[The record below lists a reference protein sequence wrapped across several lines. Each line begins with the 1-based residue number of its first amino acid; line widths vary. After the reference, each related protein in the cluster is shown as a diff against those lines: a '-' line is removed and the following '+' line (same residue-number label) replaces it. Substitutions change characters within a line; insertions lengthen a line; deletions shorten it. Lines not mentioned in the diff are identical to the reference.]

1 MALSSTAAAI
11 SIVDST
17 GPATNLANAA
27 VGAYTP
33 GGTAVFALQST
44 SGIGK
49 WTLIFNCPAF
59 PSLHQKNF
67 DWLPGQANLVA
78 IPMPTYGGG
87 GTNSLNGIQVI
98 SEVSDASGGAVVSQ
112 VNFLQSKGGID
123 VGSQHNADYV
133 IVTALPAY
141 ANASGIL
148 TGTGNAAVTSTM
160 ADGATPAVGDL
171 FLLEQGRAAT
181 AADVGVYMLI
191 TVGSG
196 SVPFVA
202 QRVADMANGSLLLP
216 KTEVLIGFRGTV
228 FSGTTWVNTLLGL
241 TNLVGTASFTFFP
254 RQVIYTNAAVAG
266 VVTAGAG
273 ATGTAPAVM
282 SIMSATLTMASVTR
296 RVANTATA
304 TVNGYAYNGNPTP
317 GGLGTGAVS
326 VMACVAAG
334 TVNNADISTL
344 EVMVTNPC

>member
-11 SIVDST
+11 SIVDGA

-27 VGAYTP
+27 NGAFSP
-33 GGTAVFALQST
+33 GGTITIALQST

-49 WTLIFNCPAF
+49 WTVIFNCPSF
-59 PSLHQKNF
+59 PGLHQKNF
-67 DWLPGQANLVA
+67 DWLPGQNNGIQ
-78 IPMPTYGGG
+78 IPMPASPAA
-87 GTNSLNGIQVI
+87 GTNALSGIQVI

-112 VNFLQSKGGID
+112 TNFLQSKGGAAIPN
-123 VGSQHNADYV
+123 QHVADYV
-133 IVTALPAY
+133 IVAALPAY
-141 ANASGIL
+141 TNVSGTL
-148 TGTGNAAVTSTM
+148 TGTGSAAVTSAM
-160 ADGATPAVGDL
+160 ADGATPAVGDI
-171 FLLEQGRAAT
+171 FLLEQGLAAT
-181 AADVGVYMLI
+181 AADVGLYQLV

-196 SVPFVA
+196 SVAFVA
-202 QRVADMANGSLLLP
+202 TRVADMAQGSVLLP
-216 KTEVLIGFRGTV
+216 KTEVLVGFRGTV
-228 FSGTTWVNTLLGL
+228 FKGTTWVNTLTGL

-254 RQVIYTNAAVAG
+254 RQVIFTNAAVAG
-266 VVTAGAG
+266 VGTAGAG

-282 SIMSATLTMASVTR
+282 SVMSATLTQVTVTR
-296 RVANTATA
+296 RVANTCTA
-304 TVNGYAYNGNPTP
+304 TVNGYAYNGNPTI